1 MTLKLRSCTL
11 FKMDSLGRA
20 EGRGQKAEG
29 IIFDEN
35 TIKIDFFNFVYLV
48 FMYQCKISVERVLF
62 SQDDDFLAE
71 ANLRQQERKNFSG
84 VVYAHK
90 LRVSVGDCV
99 RDLEIIAKAAYP
111 EELANRVQYLPLQC
125 DRLKKFN

>member
-1 MTLKLRSCTL
+1 MTAQEDRRTSFRGPIIL
-11 FKMDSLGRA
+11 DRA
-20 EGRGQKAEG
+20 TE
-29 IIFDEN
+29 
-35 TIKIDFFNFVYLV
+35 L
-48 FMYQCKISVERVLF
+48 ERVLF

-71 ANLRQQERKNFSG
+71 ANRRQQEKINFSG

-111 EELANRVQYLPLQC
+111 QELANRVQYLPL
-125 DRLKKFN
+125 